1 MTQYLD
7 MTQTAGCVAIIPE
20 NGETVVLTGV
30 SVYSM
35 PLSVKRKESE
45 IYDDFAQKYGIHF
58 IFDDCIPE
66 IDFYAIPK
74 IEIAATDNDGG
85 FIASMGESFSLRDS
99 VPLVYISTDRKA
111 YLITEDSSKFLSIAS
126 GWKEKLIAYDGI
138 ALYASKEDA
147 RKDYPIIDFEQTEVY
162 KRHMAQIDF

>member
-99 VPLVYISTDRKA
+99 VPLVYISADQKT
-111 YLITEDSSKFLSIAS
+111 YLITADSSKFLSIAS
-126 GWKEKLIAYDGI
+126 EWKEKLTPYNGV

>member
-45 IYDDFAQKYGIHF
+45 ILFVKIVEKSVSSQRFAG
-58 IFDDCIPE
+58 
-66 IDFYAIPK
+66 
-74 IEIAATDNDGG
+74 
-85 FIASMGESFSLRDS
+85 S
-99 VPLVYISTDRKA
+99 
-111 YLITEDSSKFLSIAS
+111 
-126 GWKEKLIAYDGI
+126 
-138 ALYASKEDA
+138 
-147 RKDYPIIDFEQTEVY
+147 
-162 KRHMAQIDF
+162 

>member
-66 IDFYAIPK
+66 IDFYC
-74 IEIAATDNDGG
+74 
-85 FIASMGESFSLRDS
+85 
-99 VPLVYISTDRKA
+99 
-111 YLITEDSSKFLSIAS
+111 
-126 GWKEKLIAYDGI
+126 
-138 ALYASKEDA
+138 
-147 RKDYPIIDFEQTEVY
+147 
-162 KRHMAQIDF
+162 

>member
-85 FIASMGESFSLRDS
+85 FIALPLCRYGWELKKKSALWALLTLR
-99 VPLVYISTDRKA
+99 
-111 YLITEDSSKFLSIAS
+111 
-126 GWKEKLIAYDGI
+126 
-138 ALYASKEDA
+138 
-147 RKDYPIIDFEQTEVY
+147 
-162 KRHMAQIDF
+162 

>member
-85 FIASMGESFSLRDS
+85 FIASVGESFSLRDTM
-99 VPLVYISTDRKA
+99 PLIYISVDRKVF
-111 YLITEDSSKFLSIAS
+111 LITKDSREFLSIAS
-126 GWKEKLIAYDGI
+126 EWKKGLVPYDDI
-138 ALYASKEDA
+138 RLYGSKDEA
-147 RKDYPIIDFEQTEVY
+147 RKDYPIIDFEQTEAY
-162 KRHMAQIDF
+162 KRHIEVFGK

>member
-85 FIASMGESFSLRDS
+85 FIASVGESFSLRDS
-99 VPLVYISTDRKA
+99 VPLVYISVDRKT
-111 YLITEDSSKFLSIAS
+111 YLITEDSSEFLSIAS
-126 GWKEKLIAYDGI
+126 EWKKKLTPYDGI

-147 RKDYPIIDFEQTEVY
+147 RKDYPIIDFEKTESY
-162 KRHMAQIDF
+162 ARHMEMFGK